1 MTIEFNKNNIIDY
14 TFNELFIA
22 YNGVI
27 IVIDKKQI
35 IEFDIDTIKIH
46 FDDFVKVLRKNK

>member
-1 MTIEFNKNNIIDY
+1 MTIIFNKDNIIDY

-22 YNGVI
+22 HNGVI

-35 IEFDIDTIKIH
+35 IEFDIDCIKVA
-46 FDDFVKVLRKNK
+46 FDNFVKILR

>member
-1 MTIEFNKNNIIDY
+1 MTIIFNKDNIIDY

-22 YNGVI
+22 HNGVI

-35 IEFDIDTIKIH
+35 IEFDIDFIKVA
-46 FDDFVKVLRKNK
+46 FDNFVKILREK

>member
-1 MTIEFNKNNIIDY
+1 MTIIFNKDNIIDY

-27 IVIDKKQI
+27 IVIDKKQV
-35 IEFDIDTIKIH
+35 IEFDIDFIKVA
-46 FDDFVKVLRKNK
+46 FDNFVKILREK

>member
-1 MTIEFNKNNIIDY
+1 MTIIFNKDNIIDY
-14 TFNELFIA
+14 TFNELFIS

-46 FDDFVKVLRKNK
+46 FDDFVKVLREK

>member
-1 MTIEFNKNNIIDY
+1 MTIIFNKNNIIDY
-14 TFNELFIA
+14 TFNELFIS

-35 IEFDIDTIKIH
+35 IEFDIDFIKVA
-46 FDDFVKVLRKNK
+46 FDNFVKILREK

>member
-1 MTIEFNKNNIIDY
+1 MTIIFNKDNIIDY
-14 TFNELFIA
+14 TFNELFIV

-46 FDDFVKVLRKNK
+46 FDDFVKILRIK

>member
-1 MTIEFNKNNIIDY
+1 MTIIFNKDNIIDY
-14 TFNELFIA
+14 TFNEFFIS

-27 IVIDKKQI
+27 IVIDKKQV

-46 FDDFVKVLRKNK
+46 FDDFVKVLREK

>member
-1 MTIEFNKNNIIDY
+1 MTIKFNKDNIIDY

-35 IEFDIDTIKIH
+35 IEFDIDFIKVA
-46 FDDFVKVLRKNK
+46 FDNFVKILREK

>member
-1 MTIEFNKNNIIDY
+1 MTIKFNKDNIIDY

-27 IVIDKKQI
+27 IVIDKKQV
-35 IEFDIDTIKIH
+35 IEFDIDFIKVA
-46 FDDFVKVLRKNK
+46 FDNFVKILREK

>member
-14 TFNELFIA
+14 TFNELFIS

-35 IEFDIDTIKIH
+35 IEFDIDFIKVA
-46 FDDFVKVLRKNK
+46 FDNFVKILREK

>member
-1 MTIEFNKNNIIDY
+1 MTIELNKNNIIDY
-14 TFNELFIA
+14 TFNELFIS

-35 IEFDIDTIKIH
+35 IEFCESFKKKIS
-46 FDDFVKVLRKNK
+46 D

>member
-1 MTIEFNKNNIIDY
+1 MTIKFNKDNIIDY

-27 IVIDKKQI
+27 IVIDKKQV
-35 IEFDIDTIKIH
+35 IEFDIDFIKVA
-46 FDDFVKVLRKNK
+46 FDDFVKILREK

>member
-1 MTIEFNKNNIIDY
+1 MTIIINKDDIIDY

-46 FDDFVKVLRKNK
+46 FDDFVKVLREK

>member
-1 MTIEFNKNNIIDY
+1 MTIKFNKDNIIDY
-14 TFNELFIA
+14 TFNELFIS

-35 IEFDIDTIKIH
+35 IEFDIDFIKVA
-46 FDDFVKVLRKNK
+46 FDNFVKILREK

>member
-1 MTIEFNKNNIIDY
+1 MTIIFNKDNIIDY
-14 TFNELFIA
+14 TFNELFIS

-35 IEFDIDTIKIH
+35 IEFDIDFIKVA
-46 FDDFVKVLRKNK
+46 FDNFVKILREK

>member
-1 MTIEFNKNNIIDY
+1 MTIIFNKDNIIDY

-22 YNGVI
+22 HNGVI

-35 IEFDIDTIKIH
+35 IEFDIDFIKVA
-46 FDDFVKVLRKNK
+46 FDDFVKILREK